1 MFFDLIYMKKHAI
14 WNEANTIL
22 TKKERI
28 TALFLWI
35 VKNNQRDNAIKDTIM
50 REKIAI
56 WNEYP
61 PYSLKYAHMLNLQV
75 DMVLSNYILCLKS
88 LF

>member
-1 MFFDLIYMKKHAI
+1 MKKHAI

-50 REKIAI
+50 CEKIAI
-56 WNEYP
+56 WNEYS
-61 PYSLKYAHMLNLQV
+61 PYSLKYVHMLNLQV